1 MTLTPVRM
9 TSRSTELFHGLLLA
23 TAFVV
28 CANTIALVPGLVAG
42 SVGAVFGTLLASWM
56 LRQRYRTWVILAV
69 GVGIIAGGAL
79 VTSLFLGSPSI
90 AKAASPT
97 LALRIGEVLRWGT
110 LTWGLATALRAAAV
124 RFRAALAIE
133 GSIVVLA
140 VVTTIAAHRD
150 GMIARPLE
158 ISDWFWRQG
167 IDPVIAFLGVG
178 LLGAMLL
185 AGVLAYGRSKKRTV
199 VQLALVLLLGFF
211 LASRIHSADTE
222 AVQKNAVG
230 QKLEKEKDDKRDGS
244 GGGSGTGDNKNDQ
257 KEDDL
262 PQGGE
267 QEKNKPAAIVVFH
280 RDVRPSSGI
289 FYFRHGAFSQFNGA
303 RLIESTLAGVGED
316 ARHDFPFETRPVPGV
331 HNDGDGRTEV
341 ATDVALLS
349 PHSRMFALT
358 DATEVAPMPNPEPAR
373 FRRAY
378 RAVSQV
384 VTDDYESFIGMS
396 PGSSEWSDALWEHY
410 TEAPPDARYHDLA
423 RKLQSDLR
431 PDLKTDPLALAFV
444 VKRYLETNATYSFK
458 NKYAGS
464 DDPTADFLFSEDM
477 RGYCVHLAHAEAY
490 LVRALG
496 IPARVSAGYAVPA
509 ENLAGGSAL
518 LIKSGDA
525 HAWAEIYLE
534 GIGWV
539 PIEVTP
545 EKTDVEPTPFEEKD
559 LQQLLGEMA
568 RKEGRTE
575 RAAYEGPKLGEL
587 LAKVWSAVP
596 WLLLAVVALAYAI
609 KIWRLLAPALA
620 SEKKKARLAYRAAL
634 DRCSAAGHIRRR
646 GEPPER
652 FAQRIAD
659 VAPSLDPLTGVH
671 VGTALGSRAPLAAG
685 KGRSAPSLSSD
696 VGREV
701 RQSTRW
707 WRWLLGG
714 LNPIA
719 WWWSR

>member
-1 MTLTPVRM
+1 MK
-9 TSRSTELFHGLLLA
+9 TSKSTELFHGLLLA
-23 TAFVV
+23 TAFAV
-28 CANTIALVPGLVAG
+28 AAHRIALTPGLIAG
-42 SVGAVFGTLLASWM
+42 AVGAVFGTLLAARL
-56 LRQRYRTWVILAV
+56 LRLRYRTWVILAV
-69 GVGIIAGGAL
+69 GLGIVGFGAL
-79 VTSLFLGSPSI
+79 VTSWFLGSEAI
-90 AKAASPT
+90 AVAASPT
-97 LALRIGEVLRWGT
+97 LALRLGEVLRWGT

-124 RFRAALAIE
+124 RFRAALALE

-178 LLGAMLL
+178 LGGAVLL
-185 AGVLAYGRSKKRTV
+185 AGVLAYGRSKRRTL
-199 VQLALVLLLGFF
+199 VQLLLVLLLGFF
-211 LASRIHSADTE
+211 LASRIHGTDSVTPA
-222 AVQKNAVG
+222 KNAVG
-230 QKLEKEKDDKRDGS
+230 QNLEKNKDDKRSGQGGGQGS
-244 GGGSGTGDNKNDQ
+244 GQNKNDK

-262 PQGGE
+262 PQGGQ
-267 QEKNKPAAIVVFH
+267 QEKSKPSAIVVFH
-280 RDVRPSSGI
+280 RDVTPSSGI

-341 ATDVALLS
+341 ATDVALLT

-378 RAVSQV
+378 RVVSQV
-384 VTDDYESFIGMS
+384 LTEDYEAFIGMA
-396 PGSSEWSDALWEHY
+396 PGSSDWSDEIWAHY
-410 TEAPPDARYHDLA
+410 TEAPHDERYHDLA
-423 RKLQSDLR
+423 RELQSQLR
-431 PDLKTDPLALAFV
+431 PDLKSDPLALAFV
-444 VKRYLETNATYSFK
+444 VKRYLEKNATYSFK

-464 DDPTADFLFSEDM
+464 DDPTADFLFSEDK

-496 IPARVSAGYAVPA
+496 VPARVSAGYGVPA

-534 GIGWV
+534 GVGWI

-545 EKTDVEPTPFEEKD
+545 EKTDVEPSPFQEKD

-575 RAAYEGPKLGEL
+575 RASYSGPKLGEL
-587 LAKVWSAVP
+587 LEKVWAAVP
-596 WLLLAVVALAYAI
+596 YFVLVLVLLAYCVKL
-609 KIWRLLAPALA
+609 WRLAVPILA
-620 SEKKKARLAYRAAL
+620 SEKKAARLAYRAAL
-634 DRCSAAGHIRRR
+634 DRCSAVGHARRR

-652 FAQRIAD
+652 FARRIETI
-659 VAPSLDPLTGVH
+659 APSLEALTGVH

-685 KGRSAPSLSSD
+685 KGRSVRSLSSD

-701 RQSTRW
+701 RQSTPW